1 MAKEELWYVSQ
12 RSEALA
18 IVYLTRRD
26 DFTVTKAPNPETG
39 LDLLVTIGAQDSPSG
54 RLLGVV
60 LQPLLSRDLPEE
72 CGEMVRL
79 PRSPVPSFVA
89 DLPFPVCCFR
99 FVVDRDYGYYCWLM
113 EPIVGV
119 GAPSLVVGASGD
131 FKRLTNGALEG
142 LALAVNA
149 WYDDRLA
156 PAACACGWV
165 NQWSGEVSRAVRF
178 S

>member
-1 MAKEELWYVSQ
+1 MAKEDLWYVSQ

-39 LDLLVTIGAQDSPSG
+39 LDLLVTIGAQDKPSG
-54 RLLGVV
+54 RLFGVV
-60 LQPLLSRDLPEE
+60 LQPLLSRELPEE
-72 CGEMVRL
+72 SGETIQL
-79 PRSPVPSFVA
+79 PRSPVPSSVA

-113 EPIVGV
+113 EPIIRLGE
-119 GAPSLVVGASGD
+119 SRLVEGSGGE
-131 FKRLTNGALEG
+131 FKKLTNSELDA

-149 WYDDRLA
+149 WYEARLMPVA
-156 PAACACGWV
+156 
-165 NQWSGEVSRAVRF
+165 S
-178 S
+178 

>member
-1 MAKEELWYVSQ
+1 MAKEDLWYISQ

-39 LDLLVTIGAQDSPSG
+39 LDLLVTIGAQNQPSG
-54 RLLGVV
+54 RLFGVV
-60 LQPLLSRDLPEE
+60 LEPLLSRELPEE
-72 CGEMVRL
+72 NGETIQL
-79 PRSPVPSFVA
+79 PQVSAPSFVA

-113 EPIVGV
+113 EPVTKCCE
-119 GAPSLVVGASGD
+119 SSVVGLGEPRLVKGSGGE
-131 FKRLTNGALEG
+131 FKKLTNGELEA

-149 WYDDRLA
+149 WYEARLMPVA
-156 PAACACGWV
+156 
-165 NQWSGEVSRAVRF
+165 S
-178 S
+178 

>member
-1 MAKEELWYVSQ
+1 MDMAKEELWYVSQ

-26 DFTVTKAPNPETG
+26 DFTVAKAPNPETG
-39 LDLLVTIGAQDSPSG
+39 LDFLVTIGAQDRPSG
-54 RLLGVV
+54 RLFGVV

-72 CGEMVRL
+72 ESEMIRL
-79 PRSPVPSFVA
+79 PRSPIPSFVA

-113 EPIVGV
+113 EPIVGA
-119 GAPSLVVGASGD
+119 GLLVRGGGN
-131 FKRLTNGALEG
+131 FKRLTNVSLEG

-149 WYDDRLA
+149 WYDDRLV
-156 PAACACGWV
+156 PAAG
-165 NQWSGEVSRAVRF
+165 
-178 S
+178 